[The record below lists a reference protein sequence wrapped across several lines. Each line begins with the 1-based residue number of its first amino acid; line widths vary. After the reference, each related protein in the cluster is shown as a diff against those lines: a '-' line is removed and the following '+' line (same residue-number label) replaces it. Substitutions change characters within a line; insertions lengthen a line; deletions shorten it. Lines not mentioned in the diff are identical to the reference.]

1 MDWSKANFYCIIQPS
16 NRPIRYNPRKDRE
29 MKNPLDQFRSSL
41 FGTRGCDIALALQ
54 YVDELAS
61 ASSDAVAVQTA
72 ARVLLNTCAN
82 AVAQVVDAPSPEK
95 LALIELID
103 HRISESKLVRE
114 DAVEQMVESWI
125 ESNLDIDD
133 KINDWM
139 SNNFDLSDFSISDSI
154 NDWMS
159 DNLEDKINDL
169 ELVVKVR

>member
-1 MDWSKANFYCIIQPS
+1 
-16 NRPIRYNPRKDRE
+16 

-82 AVAQVVDAPSPEK
+82 AVAQVVDSPSPEK

-103 HRISESKLVRE
+103 HRISEHKLIRA
-114 DAVEQMVESWI
+114 DDVEQKVSDWI

-133 KINDWM
+133 VISEWM
-139 SNNFDLSDFSISDSI
+139 GNNFDITDHDDNIDWDAQIGDRISDGISE
-154 NDWMS
+154 WLS
-159 DNLEDKINDL
+159 DNLSDKISDL
-169 ELVVKVR
+169 DLVVRTR

>member
-1 MDWSKANFYCIIQPS
+1 
-16 NRPIRYNPRKDRE
+16 

-61 ASSDAVAVQTA
+61 ASTDAVAVQTA

-82 AVAQVVDAPSPEK
+82 AVAQVVDSPSPER

-103 HRISESKLVRE
+103 QRISEHKLIRADDV
-114 DAVEQMVESWI
+114 DQKVSDWI

-133 KINDWM
+133 MISEWMGNSFDITDYDDNIDW
-139 SNNFDLSDFSISDSI
+139 DYRIGDRIG
-154 NDWMS
+154 DWLS

-169 ELVVKVR
+169 ELVVKVK

>member
-1 MDWSKANFYCIIQPS
+1 
-16 NRPIRYNPRKDRE
+16 

-82 AVAQVVDAPSPEK
+82 AVAQVVDSPSPEK

-103 HRISESKLVRE
+103 QRISEHKLVRE
-114 DAVEQMVESWI
+114 DD
-125 ESNLDIDD
+125 LDIDD
-133 KINDWM
+133 KISEWM
-139 SNNFDLSDFSISDSI
+139 GNNFDITDHDDNIDWDSQLGDRLT
-154 NDWMS
+154 DWLS

-169 ELVVKVR
+169 DLVVRTR

>member
-1 MDWSKANFYCIIQPS
+1 
-16 NRPIRYNPRKDRE
+16 

-103 HRISESKLVRE
+103 HRISEHKLVRSE
-114 DAVEQMVESWI
+114 DLESKVEDWI

>member
-1 MDWSKANFYCIIQPS
+1 
-16 NRPIRYNPRKDRE
+16 

-54 YVDELAS
+54 YVDELAT
-61 ASSDAVAVQTA
+61 ASTDSVAVQTA

-82 AVAQVVDAPSPEK
+82 AVAQVMNAPSPER

-103 HRISESKLVRE
+103 QRILENKLVRTE
-114 DAVEQMVESWI
+114 DLESKVEDWI

>member
-1 MDWSKANFYCIIQPS
+1 
-16 NRPIRYNPRKDRE
+16 

-103 HRISESKLVRE
+103 QRISEHKLVRSE
-114 DAVEQMVESWI
+114 DLESKVQDWI
-125 ESNLDIDD
+125 ECNLDFDD
-133 KINDWM
+133 MISEWM
-139 SNNFDLSDFSISDSI
+139 GNNFDITDHDDNIDWDAQLGDRIS
-154 NDWMS
+154 DWMS

-169 ELVVKVR
+169 ELVVKVK

>member
-1 MDWSKANFYCIIQPS
+1 
-16 NRPIRYNPRKDRE
+16 

-103 HRISESKLVRE
+103 QRILENKLVRTEDLESKVQDWIECNLDFDDMISEWMGNNFDITDHDDNIDWDTQLGNRISE
-114 DAVEQMVESWI
+114 
-125 ESNLDIDD
+125 
-133 KINDWM
+133 
-139 SNNFDLSDFSISDSI
+139 
-154 NDWMS
+154 WMS

-169 ELVVKVR
+169 ELVVKVK

>member
-1 MDWSKANFYCIIQPS
+1 
-16 NRPIRYNPRKDRE
+16 

-61 ASSDAVAVQTA
+61 ASTDAVAVQTA

-82 AVAQVVDAPSPEK
+82 AVAQVVDSPSPEK

-103 HRISESKLVRE
+103 HRISEHKLIRADDV
-114 DAVEQMVESWI
+114 DQKVSDWI

-133 KINDWM
+133 MISEWM
-139 SNNFDLSDFSISDSI
+139 SNNFDVTDYNVDDIDIDEKVNDWLSNNLSD
-154 NDWMS
+154 
-159 DNLEDKINDL
+159 KIQDL
-169 ELVVKVR
+169 DLVVRAR

>member
-1 MDWSKANFYCIIQPS
+1 MN
-16 NRPIRYNPRKDRE
+16 PIRKHTSD
-29 MKNPLDQFRSSL
+29 L
-41 FGTRGCDIALALQ
+41 FASRGCDIDSAMEQAKQIIEALPSDNRAPAYTALM
-54 YVDELAS
+54 V
-61 ASSDAVAVQTA
+61 VINTA
-72 ARVLLNTCAN
+72 AN
-82 AVAQVVDAPSPEK
+82 AFDQSRGPSPER

-154 NDWMS
+154 SDWMS
-159 DNLEDKINDL
+159 DNLEDRINDL
-169 ELVVKVR
+169 ELVVRVK

>member
-1 MDWSKANFYCIIQPS
+1 
-16 NRPIRYNPRKDRE
+16 

-61 ASSDAVAVQTA
+61 ASTDAVAVQTA

-82 AVAQVVDAPSPEK
+82 AVAQVVDSPSPER

-103 HRISESKLVRE
+103 QRISEHKLIRADDV
-114 DAVEQMVESWI
+114 DQKVSDWI

-133 KINDWM
+133 MISEWMGNSFDITDYDDNIDW
-139 SNNFDLSDFSISDSI
+139 DYRIGDRIG
-154 NDWMS
+154 DWLS
-159 DNLEDKINDL
+159 DNLADKISDL
-169 ELVVKVR
+169 DLVVRAR

>member
-1 MDWSKANFYCIIQPS
+1 
-16 NRPIRYNPRKDRE
+16 

-103 HRISESKLVRE
+103 HRISESKLVRS
-114 DAVEQMVESWI
+114 DDVDQKVSDWI

-133 KINDWM
+133 MISEWM
-139 SNNFDLSDFSISDSI
+139 GNNFDITDHDDNIDWDSQIGDRIS
-154 NDWMS
+154 DWMS
-159 DNLEDKINDL
+159 DNLSDRINDL
-169 ELVVKVR
+169 ELVVKVK

>member
-1 MDWSKANFYCIIQPS
+1 
-16 NRPIRYNPRKDRE
+16 

-103 HRISESKLVRE
+103 HRISEHKLIRADDV
-114 DAVEQMVESWI
+114 DQKVSDWI

-133 KINDWM
+133 MISEWMGNSFDITDYDDNIDW
-139 SNNFDLSDFSISDSI
+139 DYRIGDRIG
-154 NDWMS
+154 DWLS

-169 ELVVKVR
+169 ELVVKVK

>member
-1 MDWSKANFYCIIQPS
+1 
-16 NRPIRYNPRKDRE
+16 

-61 ASSDAVAVQTA
+61 ASTDAVAVQTA

-82 AVAQVVDAPSPEK
+82 AVAQVVDSPSPER

-103 HRISESKLVRE
+103 QRISEHKLVRS
-114 DAVEQMVESWI
+114 DDVDQKVSDWI

-133 KINDWM
+133 MISEWM
-139 SNNFDLSDFSISDSI
+139 SNNFDVTDYNVDDIDIDEKVNDWLSNNLSD
-154 NDWMS
+154 
-159 DNLEDKINDL
+159 KIQDL
-169 ELVVKVR
+169 DLVVRAR

>member
-1 MDWSKANFYCIIQPS
+1 
-16 NRPIRYNPRKDRE
+16 
-29 MKNPLDQFRSSL
+29 
-41 FGTRGCDIALALQ
+41 
-54 YVDELAS
+54 
-61 ASSDAVAVQTA
+61 
-72 ARVLLNTCAN
+72 VLLNTCAN

-103 HRISESKLVRE
+103 QRISEHKLVQSE
-114 DAVEQMVESWI
+114 DLESKVEDWI

>member
-1 MDWSKANFYCIIQPS
+1 
-16 NRPIRYNPRKDRE
+16 

-103 HRISESKLVRE
+103 QRISEHKLVRTE
-114 DAVEQMVESWI
+114 DLESKVEDWI

-169 ELVVKVR
+169 ELVVRVK

>member
-1 MDWSKANFYCIIQPS
+1 
-16 NRPIRYNPRKDRE
+16 

-54 YVDELAS
+54 YVDELAT
-61 ASSDAVAVQTA
+61 ASTDSVAVQTA

-82 AVAQVVDAPSPEK
+82 AVAQVMNAPSFER

-103 HRISESKLVRE
+103 QRILENKLVRTE
-114 DAVEQMVESWI
+114 DLESKVEDWI

>member
-1 MDWSKANFYCIIQPS
+1 
-16 NRPIRYNPRKDRE
+16 

-54 YVDELAS
+54 YVDELAG

-82 AVAQVVDAPSPEK
+82 AVAQVVDAPSPER

-103 HRISESKLVRE
+103 HRISESKLIRE
-114 DAVEQMVESWI
+114 DDIESKIQDWI
-125 ESNLDIDD
+125 ESNLDLSDP
-133 KINDWM
+133 INDWF
-139 SNNFDLSDFSISDSI
+139 SNNFDLSDHNIGDVI

-159 DNLEDKINDL
+159 DNLEDKIGDL
-169 ELVVKVR
+169 DLVVRTR

>member
-1 MDWSKANFYCIIQPS
+1 
-16 NRPIRYNPRKDRE
+16 

-103 HRISESKLVRE
+103 HRISESKLVRTE
-114 DAVEQMVESWI
+114 DLESKVEDWI

>member
-1 MDWSKANFYCIIQPS
+1 
-16 NRPIRYNPRKDRE
+16 

-82 AVAQVVDAPSPEK
+82 AVAQVINSPSPER

-103 HRISESKLVRE
+103 QRISENKLIRE
-114 DAVEQMVESWI
+114 DDIESKIQDWI
-125 ESNLDIDD
+125 DSNLDLSDP
-133 KINDWM
+133 INDWF
-139 SNNFDLSDFSISDSI
+139 SNNFDLSDHNIDDAISEWVDNNLSDKISDL
-154 NDWMS
+154 D
-159 DNLEDKINDL
+159 
-169 ELVVKVR
+169 LVVRTR

>member
-1 MDWSKANFYCIIQPS
+1 
-16 NRPIRYNPRKDRE
+16 

-82 AVAQVVDAPSPEK
+82 AVAQVVDSPSPEK

-103 HRISESKLVRE
+103 HRISEHKLIRADDV
-114 DAVEQMVESWI
+114 DQKVSDWI

-133 KINDWM
+133 MISEWMGNSFDITDYDDNIDW
-139 SNNFDLSDFSISDSI
+139 DYRIGDRIG
-154 NDWMS
+154 DWLS

-169 ELVVKVR
+169 ELVVKVK

>member
-1 MDWSKANFYCIIQPS
+1 
-16 NRPIRYNPRKDRE
+16 

-103 HRISESKLVRE
+103 HRISEHKLIRADDV
-114 DAVEQMVESWI
+114 DQKVSDWI

-133 KINDWM
+133 MISEWMGNSFDITDYDDNIDW
-139 SNNFDLSDFSISDSI
+139 DYRIGDRIG
-154 NDWMS
+154 DWLS
-159 DNLEDKINDL
+159 DNLEDRINDL
-169 ELVVKVR
+169 ELVVKVK

>member
-1 MDWSKANFYCIIQPS
+1 
-16 NRPIRYNPRKDRE
+16 

-61 ASSDAVAVQTA
+61 ASTDAVAVQTA

-82 AVAQVVDAPSPEK
+82 AVAQVVDSPSPEK

-103 HRISESKLVRE
+103 QRISEHKLIRE
-114 DAVEQMVESWI
+114 DD
-125 ESNLDIDD
+125 LDIED
-133 KINDWM
+133 KISEWMGNSFDITDYDENIDW
-139 SNNFDLSDFSISDSI
+139 DYRIGDRISD
-154 NDWMS
+154 WLS

-169 ELVVKVR
+169 DLVVRTR